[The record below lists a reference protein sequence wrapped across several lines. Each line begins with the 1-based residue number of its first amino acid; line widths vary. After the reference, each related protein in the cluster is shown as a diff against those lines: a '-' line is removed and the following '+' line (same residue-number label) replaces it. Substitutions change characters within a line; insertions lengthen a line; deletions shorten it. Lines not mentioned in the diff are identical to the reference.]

1 MEVVKIV
8 ASGAP
13 QVYHV
18 PTALCLI
25 RFGTRGRHSGCRVYE
40 ESKHLSAV
48 VRRGGRTREGHLMR
62 VKACVAAGIM
72 GLALLA
78 SSVLPAAGEDSS
90 KGITLRYPVKFVCGD
105 PGGGPQ
111 PVPDVQLP
119 LTRGRYH
126 TAINVHNP
134 SVDRAVVFVK
144 KVAVASA
151 SPYEGAQR
159 PGKITPFVQAELHAN
174 EAFEIDC
181 PEIAGV
187 TGLPIG
193 MGNYIK
199 GFVVIMSPSELDVVA
214 VYTARP
220 QGDNDISTLQVL
232 PVPGHQQH
240 EDFSDPR

>member
-1 MEVVKIV
+1 
-8 ASGAP
+8 
-13 QVYHV
+13 
-18 PTALCLI
+18 
-25 RFGTRGRHSGCRVYE
+25 
-40 ESKHLSAV
+40 
-48 VRRGGRTREGHLMR
+48 MR
-62 VKACVAAGIM
+62 VKAFVAAGIM

-78 SSVLPAAGEDSS
+78 SGVLPAAGEDSS
-90 KGITLRYPVKFVCGD
+90 IRVALRYSVKFVCGD
-105 PGGGPQ
+105 PGGGGQ
-111 PVPDVQLP
+111 PVPDVRLP

-134 SVDRAVVFVK
+134 SLEHAVVFVK

-159 PGKITPFVQAELHAN
+159 PGKITPFVKAELHAN

-181 PEIAGV
+181 PEIAQV

-193 MGNYIK
+193 GGNYIK

-220 QGDNDISTLQVL
+220 QGEDNQISTLHVL
-232 PVPGHQQH
+232 PVTGRPQR
-240 EDFSDPR
+240 EDFSIPSSTDK